1 MILSMINAFVLDV
14 AEKFN
19 INKST
24 TLQLRQSDFLQS
36 DFSDTPVNQSDL
48 YYYVGVDSTDFL
60 ADERKVFEISGRIE
74 LCVMVG
80 NRNYVEYKSIVDLN
94 LYNLFR
100 HLSNEMKYQYSNVD
114 VSQTIELLEFTKL
127 SLNNATRIDKEYY
140 MPTIEYSI
148 RYYDEAFTLPIYT
161 ENIL

>member
-1 MILSMINAFVLDV
+1 
-14 AEKFN
+14 
-19 INKST
+19 
-24 TLQLRQSDFLQS
+24 
-36 DFSDTPVNQSDL
+36 
-48 YYYVGVDSTDFL
+48 
-60 ADERKVFEISGRIE
+60 
-74 LCVMVG
+74 MVG